1 MAEKG
6 KEYTNIE
13 IKQQQPPTC
22 SSDFTDEE
30 SIPLFK
36 SGLRKGDTTWIISLF
51 VVIHFFV
58 FAATM
63 FVNDCSKY
71 SHGDCALKPL
81 GRFSFQPLYENP
93 LLGPSAS
100 TLDDMGAFQRSYLTQ
115 YHLSW
120 RLLTCLWLHAGA
132 IHLIV
137 NLCCVVFIGIQLEQE
152 FGSLRI
158 GVIYICSGILGVLV
172 AALFVE
178 NSPVIGSSGALFGLI
193 GAMLSAL
200 IRDWGAYTNKLAALI
215 ALFSIAAINIFLGL
229 LPYVDNFSN
238 IGGLISGFL
247 LGFVLLYDPRLGQV
261 THKKEGLFEY
271 GSNVSIGFKQKMDM
285 PVLRIVSLVLFTL
298 ILGVGVVAL
307 IWGTDANK
315 YCSWCHY
322 TNCIPTKLWSCNDKA
337 ILCKVINNSAF
348 ETNFEMNVAVKQYY
362 ESQNVKISDIKIG
375 WDYVFHSTY
384 FGNEKQRT
392 DDFDVHRQWQVQ
404 NFPIRQ
410 DGPIKDRGL
419 VQSDMFL
426 KV

>member
-13 IKQQQPPTC
+13 IKRQQPPTR
-22 SSDFTDEE
+22 SLDFTAEE
-30 SIPLFK
+30 GIPLFK
-36 SGLRKGDTTWIISLF
+36 SGSRKGDATWVISLF
-51 VVIHFFV
+51 VVIHLFV

-81 GRFSFQPLYENP
+81 GRLSFQPLSENP

-100 TLDDMGAFQRSYLTQ
+100 TLDDMGALRRSYLIQ

-132 IHLIV
+132 IHLII
-137 NLCCVVFIGIQLEQE
+137 NLCCVVIVGIQLEQE
-152 FGSLRI
+152 FGSLTI
-158 GVIYICSGILGVLV
+158 GVIYICSGVLGILV

-200 IRDWGAYTNKLAALI
+200 IRNWGAYTNKLAALVV
-215 ALFSIAAINIFLGL
+215 LSSVAAINTFLGL

-261 THKKEGLFEY
+261 TKTKGGLFEY
-271 GSNVSIGFKQKMDM
+271 GSNVSVGFKQKMDM
-285 PVLRIVSLVLFTL
+285 PVLRIVFLVLFAL
-298 ILGVGVVAL
+298 ILGAGVVAL

-322 TNCIPTKLWSCNDKA
+322 INCIPTKLWSCNDKA
-337 ILCKVINNSAF
+337 ILCKVISR
-348 ETNFEMNVAVKQYY
+348 
-362 ESQNVKISDIKIG
+362 SS
-375 WDYVFHSTY
+375 
-384 FGNEKQRT
+384 
-392 DDFDVHRQWQVQ
+392 
-404 NFPIRQ
+404 
-410 DGPIKDRGL
+410 
-419 VQSDMFL
+419 L
-426 KV
+426 KTILK